1 MAFCKYCGKE
11 LPESGICDCAEAQ
24 QAAATTET
32 ADANQTSDTEQA
44 STEVAVSENKNSNK
58 SLIIIAVAVIVGLIL
73 LSSILSSLFGGYK
86 KPVEN
91 YFSGLQKSSS
101 SKFLKAFPEDKAD
114 DFKDMIE
121 DDYDDDFDDFF
132 DDLIEDFEDD
142 YGRKIKF
149 KIDFEDKDEM
159 KNRDIKA
166 FEELYDVEIS
176 KAYEVEFTLTVK
188 GKKDKDDL
196 DYIAYVGKVKGE
208 GWKLLTT
215 PYED

>member
-1 MAFCKYCGKE
+1 
-11 LPESGICDCAEAQ
+11 
-24 QAAATTET
+24 
-32 ADANQTSDTEQA
+32 
-44 STEVAVSENKNSNK
+44 
-58 SLIIIAVAVIVGLIL
+58 
-73 LSSILSSLFGGYK
+73 
-86 KPVEN
+86 
-91 YFSGLQKSSS
+91 
-101 SKFLKAFPEDKAD
+101 
-114 DFKDMIE
+114 MIE
-121 DDYDDDFDDFF
+121 V
-132 DDLIEDFEDD
+132 FEDD

-159 KNRDIKA
+159 KNRDIKT

-208 GWKLLTT
+208 GWKLLAT